1 MLDCVL
7 ISADEEFRRLVLELV
22 RHQDS
27 HAHLALDIG
36 KPAHEVP
43 RDALGRILT
52 THARVVFIDLGDS
65 TTGVR
70 VIRALNQEAPD
81 VAIVVAGP
89 ELTADALL
97 QVMRAGADE
106 YLPRPLSRD
115 DAAEAFARVRRRI
128 APVTRDGTTARE
140 GRLTTVFSAKGGT
153 GVTTIAT
160 NLAVSLR
167 QITNE
172 DTLLLDLAPSLGTA
186 ALALGLAPR
195 YSYLDVVQNFHRIDE
210 ELLRSFLETHDCG
223 VAVLASPPAAED
235 PAGITTD
242 QALGLIRLCRRH
254 FAHVVVD
261 GGAAVTD
268 AVGAALMEADHKIA
282 VTTPE
287 LPTLRNLKRAMDVL
301 YTPSTNGH
309 EPLRVVLNRFYEEA
323 GVSAR
328 DVETGLGHGVSTV
341 IARDDSGVTQSI
353 NLGEPVVLSGKSRVA
368 KELQRLGADIAGP
381 DYVVRVGGGLLGSLL
396 KPFRGSKP
404 AAKKETD

>member
-1 MLDCVL
+1 VIDCVL

-27 HAHLALDIG
+27 HAHLALDIN

-43 RDALGRILT
+43 REALGRVLG
-52 THARVVFIDLGDS
+52 THARVVFIDLADS

-70 VIRALNQEAPD
+70 VVRALNQEAPEIA
-81 VAIVVAGP
+81 VIATGP

-97 QVMRAGADE
+97 QIMRSGASE

-115 DAAEAFARVRRRI
+115 DAVEAFARTRRRI
-128 APVTRDGTTARE
+128 TPVARDGTPVKE

-153 GVTTIAT
+153 GVTMLAT
-160 NLAVSLR
+160 NLAISLR
-167 QITNE
+167 QITDE
-172 DTLLLDLAPSLGTA
+172 SVLLLDLAPSLGTA

-210 ELLRSFLETHDCG
+210 ELLRSFLELHECG
-223 VAVLASPPAAED
+223 LAVLASPPAAED
-235 PAGITTD
+235 PSGITTD

-261 GGAAVTD
+261 GGAGVMD
-268 AVGAALMEADHKIA
+268 AVGAALMESDHKIA

-287 LPTLRNLKRAMDVL
+287 LPTLRNLKRAIEVL

-309 EPLRVVLNRFYEEA
+309 EPLRVVLNRFDEDS

-328 DVETGLGHGVSTV
+328 DVETGLGFDVSV
-341 IARDDSGVTQSI
+341 IIARDDTGITQSI
-353 NLGEPVVLSGKSRVA
+353 NLGEPVVLAGRSRVA
-368 KELQRLGADIAGP
+368 KELYRLGADIAGP
-381 DYVVRVGGGLLGSLL
+381 DYVVHAGSGLIGSLL
-396 KPFRGSKP
+396 KPFRGSKSTE
-404 AAKKETD
+404 KETD